1 MPLGVVASAVAAVD
15 CSIAGAVAVQ
25 AEVGQRSQPVV
36 VVDPAVVNVHGKCY
50 MKTSCWLV
58 YSRHND

>member
-25 AEVGQRSQPVV
+25 AEVGQRSQAVV
-36 VVDPAVVNVHGKCY
+36 VVGPAMVNVHENF
-50 MKTSCWLV
+50 V
-58 YSRHND
+58 